1 MKQST
6 IDMLRL
12 VTPYV
17 LFVAAVFGYLI
28 RRHYEKLDTKV
39 ERLEKDLQ
47 ELKEDL
53 PKDYVLKDDNII
65 AMARL
70 DKVMRDVDS
79 KVTKLL
85 TRGGISES

>member
-12 VTPYV
+12 LTPYV

-28 RRHYEKLDTKV
+28 RRHYEKLDKKV
-39 ERLEKDLQ
+39 EKLETDLH
-47 ELKEDL
+47 ELKEEL

-85 TRGGISES
+85 TRGGVSES

>member
-12 VTPYV
+12 ATPYV

-28 RRHYEKLDTKV
+28 RRHYEKLDKKV
-39 ERLEKDLQ
+39 EGLEKDLH
-47 ELKEDL
+47 ELKEEL

-85 TRGGISES
+85 TRGGVSES

>member
-28 RRHYEKLDTKV
+28 RRHYEKLDKKV
-39 ERLEKDLQ
+39 EGLEKDLQ
-47 ELKEDL
+47 GLKEEL
-53 PKDYVLKDDNII
+53 PKEYVLKDDNII

>member
-85 TRGGISES
+85 TRGGVSES

>member
-28 RRHYEKLDTKV
+28 RRHYEKLDKKV
-39 ERLEKDLQ
+39 EGLEKDLQ
-47 ELKEDL
+47 GLKEEL
-53 PKDYVLKDDNII
+53 PKEYVLKDDNII

-70 DKVMRDVDS
+70 DKVMRDIDS